1 MAQIY
6 KIDGNFDKA
15 LFAGSSCA
23 FGVFD
28 GVHKGHRYL
37 LDAAR
42 DTAAQSGG
50 ASIALT
56 FDIDPDEMF
65 AKGKLKKLLS
75 NADRIDR
82 LAASG
87 VDAVC
92 VLSFTPAFAAEE
104 PLEFLKRTFGGHAP
118 AHLHVGSDF
127 AFGARA
133 AGTVADLKSWA
144 ATVGC
149 TVHAHHLVSADGM
162 PISATRIRGLL
173 AAGQLDEANKLLGRP
188 YALHETVRKG
198 RQEGRDMGFRTANLV
213 TAPERC
219 VLADGVYAGYAIVDG
234 VRYAAAI
241 SNGIAPMFAD
251 RTDANCEVHILDF
264 SGDLYGQA
272 IWVEF
277 VHRLRPM
284 IKFDSV
290 DELIK
295 TVMSDIEWTRT
306 HMKVDSKEE

>member
-173 AAGQLDEANKLLGRP
+173 AAGQLDEANKLLG
-188 YALHETVRKG
+188 
-198 RQEGRDMGFRTANLV
+198 
-213 TAPERC
+213 
-219 VLADGVYAGYAIVDG
+219 YAGYAIVDG

-295 TVMSDIEWTRT
+295 TVMGDIEWTRT

>member
-1 MAQIY
+1 MARIF
-6 KIDGNFDKA
+6 KIDDDFDTS
-15 LFAGSSCA
+15 LFEGSSCA

-28 GVHKGHRYL
+28 GVHKGHRFL

-42 DTAAQSGG
+42 KTAAQNGG

-56 FDIDPDEMF
+56 FDIDPDELF

-75 NADRIDR
+75 NEDRIDR
-82 LAASG
+82 LAHSG

-92 VLSFTPAFAAEE
+92 VLSFTPSFAAEA
-104 PLEFLKRTFGGHAP
+104 PLEFLARTFDGHAP

-127 AFGARA
+127 AFGAHA
-133 AGTVADLKSWA
+133 AGTVADLRSWA
-144 ATVGC
+144 ETSGC
-149 TVHAHHLVSADGM
+149 AIHPHHLVSADGM

-173 AAGQLDEANKLLGRP
+173 AEGALDEANKLLGRP

-234 VRYAAAI
+234 VRFAAAI
-241 SNGIAPMFAD
+241 SNGISPMFAD

-264 SGDLYGQA
+264 DGDLYGQA

-284 IKFDSV
+284 VKFDSV
-290 DELIK
+290 DELVN
-295 TVMSDIEWTRT
+295 TVMGDIAWTRA
-306 HMKVDSKEE
+306 HMTVDSQKE

>member
-1 MAQIY
+1 MAQIF
-6 KIDGNFDKA
+6 KVDSRFDKS
-15 LFAGSSCA
+15 LFEGCSCA

-37 LDAAR
+37 LDAAQA
-42 DTAAQSGG
+42 TAAADGG

-65 AKGKLKKLLS
+65 AAGTLKKLLS

-92 VLSFTPAFAAEE
+92 VLSFTPSFAAEE
-104 PLEFLKRTFGGHAP
+104 PLEFLKRTFGDHVP
-118 AHLHVGSDF
+118 AHLHVGADF

-133 AGTVADLKSWA
+133 AGTVDDLRQWA
-144 ATVGC
+144 ATAGC
-149 TVHAHHLVSADGM
+149 TVHAHHLVSADGL

-173 AAGQLDEANKLLGRP
+173 GRGELDEANKLLGRP

-213 TAPERC
+213 CAPERC

-234 VRYAAAI
+234 IRYAAAI
-241 SNGIAPMFAD
+241 SNGIAPMFAGK
-251 RTDANCEVHILDF
+251 TDANCEVHILDF
-264 SGDLYGQA
+264 DGDLYGQA

-290 DELIK
+290 DELIA
-295 TVMSDIEWTRT
+295 TVMGDIDWTRT
-306 HMKVDSKEE
+306 HMNVDTAKE